1 MLAAAPCASCA
12 PLRLSAPRR
21 HRRFAP
27 PRAGGPPVIDADE
40 RSVSLAAGH
49 AAYNAG
55 FKVVDVRSTR
65 EFRSETIARAVSA
78 PLYLVPTDVPL
89 GAVDW
94 ALSRGSDKLP
104 PFNTAFETLLKKAL
118 GGAEPQTAQALL
130 VCSNGQRSREA
141 CRLLAEEGYENLR
154 WLEGGLAAWLDAYTP
169 RGLPRKRVV
178 QGVFRCARVI
188 AAPLRFALTC
198 ALSFRQGYW

>member
-1 MLAAAPCASCA
+1 MLAAAPCAGAA

-21 HRRFAP
+21 RRSRFAP
-27 PRAGGPPVIDADE
+27 PRAGGPPVIEPDE

-49 AAYNAG
+49 AAFNAG

-65 EFRSETIARAVSA
+65 EFRSETLARAVSA

-94 ALSRGSDKLP
+94 VLSRGPDKLP

-118 GGAEPQTAQALL
+118 GGAEPQAAQALL

-141 CRLLAEEGYENLR
+141 CRLLAEDGYENLR

-178 QGVFRCARVI
+178 QGVFRDTGNMMCVHA
-188 AAPLRFALTC
+188 LRC
-198 ALSFRQGYW
+198 VG